1 MTKLLR
7 LCHNEPELFNKLF
20 LNRPAYWSRQ
30 VDLCRSVVEYR
41 TTVAYS
47 GNMVG
52 KDYWIA
58 GIIVWWLF
66 TRPDALCIITGPS
79 QMVLGSVTFKEIR
92 RCLDGAVLRFGGKLS
107 SGLKASPAVIEIAP
121 GWQAL
126 GFSTTSVERSSGQHA
141 KHLLAV
147 VEEASGVEDFVFDAI
162 DSLGYER
169 LVCIGNPIRAEGKFV
184 DLIRQAARDRADNV
198 PPRLAVNA
206 IRIPSTESPHAH
218 QEKSEFGLADR
229 TWLESMYRKYG
240 KGSLWVGSH
249 IDARIP
255 DVDAEQL
262 IDLTWLDHHSKQQ
275 RPQVPP
281 THPINFTRRIACD
294 LAEGVGRDSTCI
306 MVLDDWG
313 VLEVVLSNA
322 AGLPEA
328 AATIHRL
335 VTRWNV
341 PHDKITFDK
350 LGIGRNFPNHLARHG
365 ITTAIPYAG
374 EGRPQDPN
382 SYVNLRT
389 EAGWKLRNRLD
400 TTHMKAE
407 VKSQPPNG
415 KACPAALLPVP
426 LPFTLMPQAAVP
438 LLPWPVLCPA
448 GRGVA
453 AVDLRTGRQEDQA
466 DAEGRVGDHPGTFAR
481 CRGRVDPEHD
491 PDLMKGNPV
500 SADFDEL
507 MNEGEMYSDSIREA
521 NEPVGSEPVGSEPV
535 GSDRVS
541 S

>member
-1 MTKLLR
+1 MRNGNARRCRTVEEMTKLLR

-20 LNRPAYWSRQ
+20 LNRPPYWSRQ

-92 RCLDGAVLRFGGKLS
+92 RCLDGAEIPFGGKVS

-141 KHLLAV
+141 QHLLAV
-147 VEEASGVEDFVFDAI
+147 VEEASGVEDYVFDAI

-184 DLIRQAARDRADNV
+184 DLIRQAARDRADDV

-240 KGSLWVGSH
+240 KTSLWVRSH
-249 IDARIP
+249 IEARIP
-255 DVDAEQL
+255 DVAAEQL
-262 IDLTWLDHHSKQQ
+262 IDPTWLHHHSSQQ
-275 RPQVPP
+275 RPPVPP
-281 THPINFTRRIACD
+281 TDPVNFTRRIACD
-294 LAEGVGRDSTCI
+294 LSEGVGRDSTCI
-306 MVLDDWG
+306 MVLDDLG
-313 VLEVVLSNA
+313 ILEVVLSND

-335 VTRWNV
+335 VSRWNV

-350 LGIGRNFPNHLARHG
+350 LGIGRNFPNHLARYG

-374 EGRPQDPN
+374 EGRPQDSIFNVTP
-382 SYVNLRT
+382 ST
-389 EAGWKLRNRLD
+389 EAGWKLHNRLD
-400 TTHMKAE
+400 TTLPTFAPA
-407 VKSQPPNG
+407 SPGRPPRPMPQRDFYFCAG
-415 KACPAALLPVP
+415 DYYVRLVEELRP
-426 LPFTLMPQAAVP
+426 LTYSLVGRKTKLMPKDEWATILGHSPDV
-438 LLPWPVLCPA
+438 
-448 GRGVA
+448 
-453 AVDLRTGRQEDQA
+453 A
-466 DAEGRVGDHPGTFAR
+466 DALIQSMILTP
-481 CRGRVDPEHD
+481 
-491 PDLMKGNPV
+491 
-500 SADFDEL
+500 
-507 MNEGEMYSDSIREA
+507 
-521 NEPVGSEPVGSEPV
+521 
-535 GSDRVS
+535 
-541 S
+541 

>member
-1 MTKLLR
+1 MTNCNVKNELIKLLNR
-7 LCHNEPELFNKLF
+7 CQDRPDLFNELILK
-20 LNRPAYWSRQ
+20 RAPYWSRQ
-30 VDLCRSVVEYR
+30 MDLCRSVVEYL

-52 KDYWIA
+52 KDFWVA
-58 GIIVWWLF
+58 GIVLWWLL
-66 TRPDALCIITGPS
+66 TRPKSLCIITGPS

-92 RCLDGAVLRFGGKLS
+92 RCLDGALLPFGGKLS

-147 VEEASGVEDFVFDAI
+147 VEEASGVEDYVFDAI

-184 DLIRQAARDRADNV
+184 DLIRQADRDRADNV

-240 KGSLWVGSH
+240 KESLWVRSH
-249 IDARIP
+249 IDASIP
-255 DVDAEQL
+255 DVAAEQL
-262 IDLTWLDHHSKQQ
+262 IDPTWLHHHSSRQ

-281 THPINFTRRIACD
+281 THPVNSTRRSSCD

-313 VLEVVLSNA
+313 VLEVVLSND

-335 VTRWNV
+335 VSRWNV
-341 PHDKITFDK
+341 PHDKITIDK
-350 LGIGRNFPNHLARHG
+350 LGIGRNFPNHLARWG
-365 ITTAIPYAG
+365 ITMAIPYAG

-400 TTHMKAE
+400 TRHPVYAPPTPAGSPPAMPPRPIPQRDFYFCSGDYYVRLVE
-407 VKSQPPNG
+407 ELRPLTYSLVGRKS
-415 KACPAALLPVP
+415 K
-426 LPFTLMPQAAVP
+426 LMPKDEWATILGHSPDV
-438 LLPWPVLCPA
+438 
-448 GRGVA
+448 
-453 AVDLRTGRQEDQA
+453 A
-466 DAEGRVGDHPGTFAR
+466 DALIQSMILT
-481 CRGRVDPEHD
+481 
-491 PDLMKGNPV
+491 
-500 SADFDEL
+500 S
-507 MNEGEMYSDSIREA
+507 
-521 NEPVGSEPVGSEPV
+521 
-535 GSDRVS
+535 
-541 S
+541 